1 MNPKTIFKLHEP
13 QHGIDESHQKETY
26 IYMFFSYGYYENP
39 GGEDKKRKYIPLKY
53 STGKKIKPNDWED
66 RPFYRAKKNSFDEA
80 VLLNRR
86 LDMLEDE
93 INKIYREYEQ
103 KGLLPD
109 PAQLKEHLD
118 QLVAKKIKRP
128 VRVMNDYISNFILE
142 ASRGKRLTAKK
153 TRYRKQSIKNLQGFY
168 VQFQKYQKSISQT
181 LSYEQITME
190 FLQDFIKYFT
200 DKGYSQNTISRH
212 IKHLRMLMRSS
223 REEGLHDNIE
233 IDSRRFKVEP
243 VEVERVFLNE
253 EEIQILYEL
262 NLSKEPVL
270 ELIRDVFLIGCYIAQ
285 RYNDYRNIKKK
296 LLIKLEDKSKGIKIF
311 QSKTGKSVLVPLR
324 PEADVLLKKYNYNL
338 PYTYEQLINTKM
350 QIIGEM
356 AGITEMKKTNEI
368 ISGKRITKMVPRYK
382 LIKTHTARRSGCT
395 NMYLAN
401 IPVNEIMA
409 ISGHQTVQDFLKYI
423 RTTEIQL
430 ANKLSS
436 HPYFLNPGL
445 IIAK

>member
-26 IYMFFSYGYYENP
+26 IYMFFSYGYYENTD
-39 GGEDKKRKYIPLKY
+39 GAGNKRKYIPLKY

-66 RPFYRAKKNSFDEA
+66 RPFYRAKKNAFEEA
-80 VLLNRR
+80 ALLNRR

-93 INKIYREYEQ
+93 INRIYRDYEQ
-103 KGLLPD
+103 KGLLPS
-109 PAQLKEHLD
+109 PAQLKEKLD
-118 QLVAKKIKRP
+118 QLVAHNLKRP
-128 VRVMNDYISNFILE
+128 VRVLNDYISNFITE

-168 VQFQKYQKSISQT
+168 VQFQKYQKSTSQT
-181 LSYEQITME
+181 LNYEQVTVE
-190 FLQDFIKYFT
+190 FLQDFVKYFT

-233 IDSRRFKVEP
+233 IDSGRFKVEP
-243 VEVERVFLNE
+243 VEVERVFLTE
-253 EEIQILYEL
+253 DEILRLYEL
-262 NLSKEPVL
+262 NLSEEPVL
-270 ELIRDVFLIGCYIAQ
+270 ELVRDVFLIGCYIAQ

-296 LLIKLEDKSKGIKIF
+296 LLVKLEDNSKGIKIF
-311 QSKTGKSVLVPLR
+311 QAKTGKSVLVPLR
-324 PEADVLLKKYNYNL
+324 LEADLLLKKYNYNL
-338 PYTYEQLINTKM
+338 PHTYEQLINTKI
-350 QIIGEM
+350 QIVGDM
-356 AGITEMKKTNEI
+356 AGITDLKKTTEVVN
-368 ISGKRITKMVPRYK
+368 GKRVSKTVPRYK

-423 RTTEIQL
+423 RTTEIQV